1 MIIIYNAGIYLY
13 YLLILIISPFNS
25 KAKLWLTGRKKW
37 KEKLAGK
44 FNTNKAPVAWFHCA
58 SLGEFEQARP
68 VLENFREKFPEYKIL
83 LTFFS
88 PSGYEIR
95 KNYPKADFIE
105 YLPLDTHSNAKL
117 FIEITRPK
125 IAFFVKYEFWH
136 HYIDHLNKSR
146 IPVISFSTIFR
157 KDQLFFKPYGAF
169 YLAILRRIS
178 KIFVQNKESLEL
190 LANHHID
197 SGEIAGDTRFDR
209 VLQIRKSIKPLPIV
223 ESFKSNSKI
232 FIAGSTWPKDL
243 EILLPLINRDI
254 KDLKFIIA
262 PHEIHEHEINNF
274 MESCK
279 LNCVRYTKADKLQID
294 DFEVLIIDC
303 IGILSGVYAYGDFGY
318 IGGAFGKGLH
328 NTLEAATFGLPLFFG
343 PNYKKF
349 QEAKDLISIGGAFS
363 ITSKTD
369 FENAFFEVMNDP
381 ALHQEIVNK
390 NKNFIEANKGATD
403 RIIGYSGLLLNR

>member
-1 MIIIYNAGIYLY
+1 MIIFYNAGIYLY
-13 YLLILIISPFNS
+13 YLLILFISPFNS
-25 KAKLWLTGRKKW
+25 KAKLWIRGRKNW
-37 KEKLAGK
+37 KEKLGGK
-44 FNTNKAPVAWFHCA
+44 FKTNKAPVAWFHCA

-68 VLENFREKFPEYKIL
+68 VLENFRGKFPEYKIL

-88 PSGYEIR
+88 PSGYEVR

-105 YLPLDTHSNAKL
+105 YLPLDTHSNSKS

-136 HYIDHLNKSR
+136 HYIHCLNESG

-157 KDQLFFKPYGAF
+157 KDQLFFKSYGKF
-169 YLAILRRIS
+169 YLAILKSIS

-190 LANHHID
+190 LTTHQINT
-197 SGEIAGDTRFDR
+197 GEIAGDTRFDR
-209 VLQIRKSIKPLPIV
+209 VLEIRKSIKPLPIV
-223 ESFKSNSKI
+223 ESFKSNSKV

-243 EILLPLINRDI
+243 EILLPLINKGI

-262 PHEIHEHEINNF
+262 PHEIHEHEINDF
-274 MESCK
+274 IQSCK
-279 LNCVRYTKADKLQID
+279 LNCVRYTKADNLQLNN
-294 DFEVLIIDC
+294 FEVLIIDC

-363 ITSKTD
+363 ITSAKE
-369 FENAFFEVMNDP
+369 FENAFFNVMND
-381 ALHQEIVNK
+381 AVLHQEITNK

-403 RIIGYSGLLLNR
+403 RIIDYSALLLN

>member
-1 MIIIYNAGIYLY
+1 MIIFYNAGIYLY
-13 YLLILIISPFNS
+13 YLLIFIISPFNS
-25 KAKLWLTGRKKW
+25 KAKLWLRGRKKW
-37 KEKLAGK
+37 KEKLAVK
-44 FNTNKAPVAWFHCA
+44 FDNNKAPVAWFHCA

-105 YLPLDTHSNAKL
+105 YLPLDTHANAKL
-117 FIEITRPK
+117 FVEITRPK

-136 HYIDHLNKSR
+136 HYIQYLSESG

-157 KDQLFFKPYGAF
+157 KDQLFFKPYGKF
-169 YLAILRRIS
+169 YLAILNRLS
-178 KIFVQNKESLEL
+178 KIFVQNKESLDL
-190 LANHHID
+190 LTEHQINN
-197 SGEIAGDTRFDR
+197 GEIAGDTRFDR
-209 VLQIRKSIKPLPIV
+209 VLEIRKSIKPLPIV
-223 ESFKSNSKI
+223 ESFKDNSKV

-243 EILLPLINRDI
+243 EILLPLINKGL

-274 MESCK
+274 MQSCK
-279 LNCVRYTKADKLQID
+279 LKSIRYTKAEEEHVS
-294 DFEVLIIDC
+294 DFQVLIIDC

-343 PNYKKF
+343 PNYRKF

-363 ITSKTD
+363 ITSATE
-369 FENAFFEVMNDP
+369 FENAFLKVMNSQNI
-381 ALHQEIVNK
+381 HQEIINK
-390 NKNFIEANKGATD
+390 NKNYIEANKGATD
-403 RIIGYSGLLLNR
+403 KIIGYSGLLLNK

>member
-1 MIIIYNAGIYLY
+1 MIIFYNAGIYLY
-13 YLLILIISPFNS
+13 YLLIIIISPFNS
-25 KAKLWLTGRKKW
+25 KAKLWLSGRKKW

-44 FNTNKAPVAWFHCA
+44 FGTNKAPIAWFHCA

-68 VLENFREKFPEYKIL
+68 VLENFRENFPEYKIL

-105 YLPLDTHSNAKL
+105 YLPLDTQANARL
-117 FIEITRPK
+117 FIDITRPK

-136 HYIDHLNKSR
+136 HYINCLNNSG

-157 KDQLFFKPYGAF
+157 KDQLFFKSYGKF
-169 YLAILRRIS
+169 YLAILKRLS
-178 KIFVQNKESLEL
+178 KIFVQNKESLDL
-190 LANHHID
+190 LTGHHINT
-197 SGEIAGDTRFDR
+197 GEIAGDTRFDR
-209 VLQIRKSIKPLPIV
+209 VLEIRKSIKPLPIV
-223 ESFKSNSKI
+223 ESFKDSSKV

-243 EILLPLINRDI
+243 EILSPLIDKGG

-274 MESCK
+274 MQSCK
-279 LNCVRYTKADKLQID
+279 LRCVRYTKAENTQVN

-343 PNYKKF
+343 PNYRKF

-363 ITSKTD
+363 ISSNIE
-369 FENAFFEVMNDP
+369 FENAFFKVMNNP
-381 ALHQEIVNK
+381 NLHQEIVSK

-403 RIIGYSGLLLNR
+403 RIIGYSKLLLNK